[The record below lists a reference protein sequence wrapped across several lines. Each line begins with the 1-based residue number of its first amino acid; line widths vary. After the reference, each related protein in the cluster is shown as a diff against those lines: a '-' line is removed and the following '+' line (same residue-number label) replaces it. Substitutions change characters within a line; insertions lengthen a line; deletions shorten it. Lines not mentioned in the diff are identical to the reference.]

1 MTSARDDYPNL
12 ASMAAGHWEYPWIR
26 EQLTEALDEID
37 NLRAE
42 RGREIDALEAELRK
56 LRDLDYRKDP
66 S

>member
-12 ASMAAGHWEYPWIR
+12 ASMAGSKHEYPWIR

-37 NLRAE
+37 RLRAE
-42 RGREIDALEAELRK
+42 VGPEVDLLEAELRR
-56 LRDLDYRKDP
+56 LRDLAYRKDP